1 MTAPR
6 TLLSLAED
14 YLAER
19 RGLGF
24 DLRIPGDQI
33 TAFAR
38 FVDATGHAGPL
49 TTRITLDWV
58 QGQAKYAKPLSWARR
73 LDVLRPFARYLA
85 RLDPATEF
93 PQTAIFGRSH
103 RRLAPHIYSEQ
114 EICDLLSAARRL
126 APHGGLRPAT
136 YETIFGLIAATGLR
150 LSEALHLRCG
160 DADLDQGV
168 LTVRNTKFRKSRRVP
183 LHPTVASALNRYMV
197 VRARHSA
204 THPDMPLFLSSSG
217 GVLPTRTVHWVF
229 QRLRSELEW
238 IARGAY
244 AQPRIHD
251 LRHTF
256 ICRRVQLWHE
266 HGADI
271 DNAMAALSTYVGHA
285 KVSDTYWYLTG
296 VPDLMALAGESFE
309 QFAVAAGGQ
318 HHG

>member
-1 MTAPR
+1 MTDVR
-6 TLLSLAED
+6 TMLSMAED

-19 RGLGF
+19 RALGF
-24 DLRIPGDQI
+24 DLRILGDQI

-38 FVDATGHAGPL
+38 YVDAAGHTGPL
-49 TTRITLDWV
+49 TTCITLDWV
-58 QGQAKYAKPLSWARR
+58 KGHAKHAKPFSWARR
-73 LDVLRPFARYLA
+73 LEILRPFARYLA

-114 EICDLLSAARRL
+114 EICDLLAAARRL

-136 YETIFGLIAATGLR
+136 YETLFGLIAATGLR
-150 LSEALHLRCG
+150 LSEARHLRCV
-160 DADLDQGV
+160 DVDLDQGV
-168 LTVRNTKFRKSRRVP
+168 LTVRNTKFRKSRHVP
-183 LHPTVASALNRYMV
+183 MHPTVAAALNRYIA
-197 VRARHSA
+197 VRARHG
-204 THPDMPLFLSSSG
+204 TTDRDTLLFLSSSG
-217 GVLPTRTVHWVF
+217 RLLPKRTVNGVF
-229 QRLRSELEW
+229 QRLRGELGW
-238 IARGAY
+238 TARGAH

-271 DNAMAALSTYVGHA
+271 GNAMASLSTYVGHA

-296 VPDLMALAGESFE
+296 VPELMALAGERFE
-309 QFAVAAGGQ
+309 LFAAPGGAG

>member
-24 DLRIPGDQI
+24 DLRISGSQI

-38 FVDATGHAGPL
+38 FVDATGHTGPL

-73 LDVLRPFARYLA
+73 LDILRPFARYLA
-85 RLDPATEF
+85 RFDPATEF

-114 EICDLLSAARRL
+114 EICDLLAAARHL

-136 YETIFGLIAATGLR
+136 YETIFGLIATAGLR

-168 LTVRNTKFRKSRRVP
+168 LTVRNTKFRKSRHVP
-183 LHPTVASALNRYMV
+183 IHPTVVSALNRYLV

-217 GVLPTRTVHWVF
+217 GRLPTRTIHWVF
-229 QRLRSELEW
+229 QRLRSELGW

-256 ICRRVQLWHE
+256 ICRRVQRWHE

-271 DNAMAALSTYVGHA
+271 GNAMAALSTYVGHA

-296 VPDLMALAGESFE
+296 VPDLMAVAGKSFE
-309 QFAVAAGGQ
+309 QFAAAAGDH

>member
-1 MTAPR
+1 MTAHR

-14 YLAER
+14 YLTER

-24 DLRIPGDQI
+24 DLRIPGGQI

-38 FVDATGHAGPL
+38 FVDATGHTGPL

-73 LDVLRPFARYLA
+73 LDILRPFARYLA

-114 EICDLLSAARRL
+114 EICDLLAVAQHL
-126 APHGGLRPAT
+126 APQGGLRPAT

-160 DADLDQGV
+160 DANLEQGV
-168 LTVRNTKFRKSRRVP
+168 LTVRNTKFRKSRHVP
-183 LHPTVASALNRYMV
+183 IHPTVVAALSRYMV
-197 VRARHSA
+197 VRARHCA
-204 THPDMPLFLSSSG
+204 THPDMPLFPSSSG
-217 GVLPTRTVHWVF
+217 GVLPTRTIHWVF
-229 QRLRSELEW
+229 QRLRSELGW
-238 IARGAY
+238 IARGAH

-256 ICRRVQLWHE
+256 ICRRVQRWHE

-271 DNAMAALSTYVGHA
+271 GNAMAALSTYVGHA

-296 VPDLMALAGESFE
+296 VPDLMAVAGKSFE
-309 QFAVAAGGQ
+309 QFAAAAGEH

>member
-19 RGLGF
+19 RELGF
-24 DLRIPGDQI
+24 ELRIPGGQI

-38 FVDATGHAGPL
+38 FVDATGHTGPL

-73 LDVLRPFARYLA
+73 LDILRPFARYLA

-114 EICDLLSAARRL
+114 EICDLLAAARHL

-160 DADLDQGV
+160 DADLGLGV
-168 LTVRNTKFRKSRRVP
+168 LTVRNTKFRKSRHVP
-183 LHPTVASALNRYMV
+183 IHPTVAAALNRYMV
-197 VRARHSA
+197 VRARHCV
-204 THPDMPLFLSSSG
+204 THPDMPLFPSSSG
-217 GVLPTRTVHWVF
+217 GVLPTRTIHWVF
-229 QRLRSELEW
+229 QRLRSELGW

-256 ICRRVQLWHE
+256 ICRRVQRWHE

-271 DNAMAALSTYVGHA
+271 GNAMAALSTYVGHA

-296 VPDLMALAGESFE
+296 VPDLMAVAGKSFE
-309 QFAVAAGGQ
+309 QFAATAGG
-318 HHG
+318 HHHD

>member
-19 RGLGF
+19 QGLGF
-24 DLRIPGDQI
+24 DLRISGSQI

-38 FVDATGHAGPL
+38 FVDVTGHTGPL

-73 LDVLRPFARYLA
+73 LDILRPFVRYLA
-85 RLDPATEF
+85 RFNPATEF

-114 EICDLLSAARRL
+114 EICDLLAAARHL

-136 YETIFGLIAATGLR
+136 YETIFGLIAAAGLR

-168 LTVRNTKFRKSRRVP
+168 LTVRNTKFRKSRHVP
-183 LHPTVASALNRYMV
+183 IHPTVVSALNRYLV

-217 GVLPTRTVHWVF
+217 GRLPTRTIHWVF
-229 QRLRSELEW
+229 QRLRSELGW

-256 ICRRVQLWHE
+256 ICRRVQRWHE

-271 DNAMAALSTYVGHA
+271 GNAMAALSTYVGHA

-296 VPDLMALAGESFE
+296 VPDLMAVAGKSFE
-309 QFAVAAGGQ
+309 QFAAAAGDH

>member
-14 YLAER
+14 YLTER

-24 DLRIPGDQI
+24 DLRILGDQI

-38 FVDATGHAGPL
+38 FVDATGHTGPL

-58 QGQAKYAKPLSWARR
+58 LGQAKYAKPLSWARR
-73 LDVLRPFARYLA
+73 LDVLRPFARYLV
-85 RLDPATEF
+85 RIDPATEF

-103 RRLAPHIYSEQ
+103 RRLAPHIYTEQ
-114 EICDLLSAARRL
+114 EICDLLAAARLL

-168 LTVRNTKFRKSRRVP
+168 LTVRNTKFRKSRHVP
-183 LHPTVASALNRYMV
+183 IHPTVAAALNRYMV
-197 VRARHSA
+197 VRARHYA
-204 THPDMPLFLSSSG
+204 THPDMPLFPSSSG
-217 GVLPTRTVHWVF
+217 GVLPTRTIHWVF
-229 QRLRSELEW
+229 QRLRRELGW

-256 ICRRVQLWHE
+256 ICSRVQRWHE
-266 HGADI
+266 HGVDI
-271 DNAMAALSTYVGHA
+271 GNAMAALSTYVGHA

-296 VPDLMALAGESFE
+296 VPDLMAVAGKSFE
-309 QFAVAAGGQ
+309 QFAAAAGDH

>member
-1 MTAPR
+1 MTAPL

-14 YLAER
+14 YLTER
-19 RGLGF
+19 RSLGF
-24 DLRIPGDQI
+24 DLRITGDQI

-38 FVDATGHAGPL
+38 FIDATGHTGPL

-114 EICDLLSAARRL
+114 EICDLLAAAQRL

-136 YETIFGLIAATGLR
+136 YSTIFGLIAATGLR

-160 DADLDQGV
+160 DVDLDQCL
-168 LTVRNTKFRKSRRVP
+168 LTVRNTKFRKSRHVP
-183 LHPTVASALNRYMV
+183 VHPTVAAALNRFMV
-197 VRARHSA
+197 VRARHS
-204 THPDMPLFLSSSG
+204 TSNPDMPLFLSSSG
-217 GVLPTRTVHWVF
+217 GVLPTRTIHWVF
-229 QRLRSELEW
+229 QRLRSELGW

-256 ICRRVQLWHE
+256 ICRRVLLWHE
-266 HGADI
+266 HGTDI

-296 VPDLMALAGESFE
+296 VPDLMAVAGKRFE
-309 QFAVAAGGQ
+309 QFAATAGGD

>member
-6 TLLSLAED
+6 TLLSQAED

-24 DLRIPGDQI
+24 DLRITGDQI

-38 FVDATGHAGPL
+38 FVDATGHTGPL
-49 TTRITLDWV
+49 TIRIILDWV
-58 QGQAKYAKPLSWARR
+58 QDQAKYAKPLSWARR

-85 RLDPATEF
+85 RFDPATEF

-114 EICDLLSAARRL
+114 EICDLLAAARRL
-126 APHGGLRPAT
+126 APDDGLRPAT
-136 YETIFGLIAATGLR
+136 YEAIFGLIAATGLR

-168 LTVRNTKFRKSRRVP
+168 LTVRNTKFRKSRHVP
-183 LHPTVASALNRYMV
+183 IHPTVVAALNRYMV

-204 THPDMPLFLSSSG
+204 THPDMPLFPSSSG
-217 GVLPTRTVHWVF
+217 GVLPTRTIHWVF
-229 QRLRSELEW
+229 QRLRSELGW
-238 IARGAY
+238 TARGAY

-256 ICRRVQLWHE
+256 ICRRVQHWHE
-266 HGADI
+266 HGTDI

-296 VPDLMALAGESFE
+296 IPDLMAVAGKSFE
-309 QFAVAAGGQ
+309 NFAVAAGDH